1 MSMRWQTAG
10 VCALAAC
17 AAFCGRANSV
27 KPYAEALKDGKDMMI
42 LCVGSDWMP
51 DADRYIAAFRTA
63 AQGFSG
69 DVTWALYDRR
79 AGLGDEQA
87 KALGKLPCE
96 VYGYPCLIYR
106 DSEGRPLFQQE
117 AIRLEALQKLAP
129 LATRTLKIRN
139 DRDIALKAAR
149 AMAKGPA
156 RRWRRFSIPFSD
168 RTRKGRWAPIRIR
181 CGRS

>member
-17 AAFCGRANSV
+17 AAFCGRANPV

-69 DVTWALYDRR
+69 EVTWALYDRR

-87 KALGKLPCE
+87 KARLSASC
-96 VYGYPCLIYR
+96 R
-106 DSEGRPLFQQE
+106 ARST
-117 AIRLEALQKLAP
+117 AIRASSIV
-129 LATRTLKIRN
+129 T
-139 DRDIALKAAR
+139 AR
-149 AMAKGPA
+149 GVRSFS
-156 RRWRRFSIPFSD
+156 RRPFGSRRCRSWRRS
-168 RTRKGRWAPIRIR
+168 RRGR
-181 CGRS
+181 

>member
-17 AAFCGRANSV
+17 VAFCGRANPV

-42 LCVGSDWMP
+42 LCVGSDWMS

-69 DVTWALYDRR
+69 EVTWALYDRR

-117 AIRLEALQKLAP
+117 AIRLEALQ
-129 LATRTLKIRN
+129 
-139 DRDIALKAAR
+139 
-149 AMAKGPA
+149 
-156 RRWRRFSIPFSD
+156 
-168 RTRKGRWAPIRIR
+168 
-181 CGRS
+181 